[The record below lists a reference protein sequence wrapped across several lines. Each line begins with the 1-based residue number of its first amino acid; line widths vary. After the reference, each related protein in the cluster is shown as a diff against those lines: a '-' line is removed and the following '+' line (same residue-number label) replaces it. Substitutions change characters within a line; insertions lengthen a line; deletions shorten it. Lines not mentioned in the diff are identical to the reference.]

1 MQFDRGLFDD
11 SFCAVWFFEVCCIWM
26 FAFVQASG
34 SGGNGH
40 GWSWVVVMGGGWVMV
55 GSG

>member
-26 FAFVQASG
+26 FAFVLASG